1 VVSEAS
7 LHEPFF
13 EQHILLVF
21 IVLKSPPLIVRLDNI
36 LLQTMACLARQPK
49 KGDSN
54 RTAFCCRG
62 VERFAAM
69 RAGASKLN
77 GAVMRIIRKLL
88 VTCPGPSRRLLGAL
102 SISVAVAAALPP
114 AAAFANDQVTLR
126 LDWTFEGEH
135 LPYVWALDQGYYA
148 AEGIDAKILE
158 GRGSGNT
165 AQLVGAKSDT
175 FGEADAARAALA
187 RGQGAPLKVVAVF
200 IQRSE
205 GTVVSYASSGLN
217 KPADLIGKKV
227 ATSPGSSSTV
237 LFQTMLSASNIPA
250 SKIDI
255 INVESTAKTASL
267 LQHRV
272 DAITGLM
279 GDECML
285 VKQKSPGEK
294 ITCMPMADF
303 GVKALGAGLIVNDDT
318 IKQNPDLVR
327 RFVQATAKGW
337 AEAAKDPAKAAAIGK
352 KHFPLADE
360 KTLQAQFE
368 TIIPLVYTPNSA
380 GHPIGWMA
388 PADWHDTIDTLRS
401 FMGLTSTAPATDY
414 YTNEFIAAQK

>member
-1 VVSEAS
+1 MAAGERRDSS
-7 LHEPFF
+7 HSF
-13 EQHILLVF
+13 
-21 IVLKSPPLIVRLDNI
+21 PLPGL
-36 LLQTMACLARQPK
+36 
-49 KGDSN
+49 
-54 RTAFCCRG
+54 
-62 VERFAAM
+62 ERFGAI
-69 RAGASKLN
+69 RVGASKLN
-77 GAVMRIIRKLL
+77 GAVMRLISKFKGSRLAPGNL
-88 VTCPGPSRRLLGAL
+88 VIGAL
-102 SISVAVAAALPP
+102 VIAAAIATVLLPVR
-114 AAAFANDQVTLR
+114 ASANDQVTLR

-148 AEGIDAKILE
+148 AEGIDVKILE

-165 AQLVGAKSDT
+165 AQLIGAKTDT

-187 RGQGAPLKVVAVF
+187 RGQGAPLKVVAIF

-217 KPADLIGKKV
+217 KPSDLIGKKV

-237 LFQTMLSASNIPA
+237 LFQTMLAASHIPA

-294 ITCMPMADF
+294 ITCMPMADY
-303 GVKALGAGLIVNDDT
+303 GVKALGAGLMVNDDT

-327 RFVQATAKGW
+327 RFVRATAKGW
-337 AEAAKDPAKAAAIGK
+337 AEAVKDPAKAAAIGK
-352 KHFPLADE
+352 KHFPLADQ

-388 PADWHDTIDTLRS
+388 PTDWRDTIDTLRS

>member
-1 VVSEAS
+1 
-7 LHEPFF
+7 
-13 EQHILLVF
+13 
-21 IVLKSPPLIVRLDNI
+21 
-36 LLQTMACLARQPK
+36 
-49 KGDSN
+49 
-54 RTAFCCRG
+54 
-62 VERFAAM
+62 M
-69 RAGASKLN
+69 RMISKLKASRPAPGN
-77 GAVMRIIRKLL
+77 LVIGTLL
-88 VTCPGPSRRLLGAL
+88 
-102 SISVAVAAALPP
+102 IAAAIAAPLLPVP
-114 AAAFANDQVTLR
+114 ASANDQVTLR

-148 AEGIDAKILE
+148 AEGIDVKILE

-165 AQLVGAKSDT
+165 AQLIGAKTDT

-205 GTVVSYASSGLN
+205 GTVVSYASSRLN
-217 KPADLIGKKV
+217 KPLDLIGKKV

-237 LFQTMLSASNIPA
+237 LFQTMLAASHIAA

-294 ITCMPMADF
+294 IACMPMADF
-303 GVKALGAGLIVNDDT
+303 GVKALGAGLMVNDDT
-318 IKQNPDLVR
+318 IKQNPGLVR
-327 RFVQATAKGW
+327 RFVRATAKGW
-337 AEAAKDPAKAAAIGK
+337 AEAVKDPAKAAAIGK
-352 KHFPLADE
+352 KHFPLADQ

-368 TIIPLVYTPNSA
+368 TIIPLIYTPNSA

-414 YTNEFIAAQK
+414 YPNEFIAAQK

>member
-1 VVSEAS
+1 MRIPRCLTAS
-7 LHEPFF
+7 
-13 EQHILLVF
+13 
-21 IVLKSPPLIVRLDNI
+21 R
-36 LLQTMACLARQPK
+36 LAR
-49 KGDSN
+49 N
-54 RTAFCCRG
+54 R
-62 VERFAAM
+62 RF
-69 RAGASKLN
+69 
-77 GAVMRIIRKLL
+77 
-88 VTCPGPSRRLLGAL
+88 LGAI
-102 SISVAVAAALPP
+102 SIASAVACAMPPIAAS
-114 AAAFANDQVTLR
+114 ANDQVTLR

-148 AEGIDAKILE
+148 AAGIDVKILE

-165 AQLVGAKSDT
+165 AQLVGAKTDT
-175 FGEADAARAALA
+175 FGEADATRAALA

-205 GTVVSYASSGLN
+205 GTVVSFTSSDLN
-217 KPADLIGKKV
+217 KPSDLIGKKV

-237 LFQTMLSASNIPA
+237 LFQTMLAASGVPA

-255 INVESTAKTASL
+255 VNVESTAKTASL

-279 GDECML
+279 GDECVL
-285 VKQKSPGEK
+285 VKEKAPGEK
-294 ITCMPMADF
+294 VTCMPMADF

-318 IKQNPDLVR
+318 IKQNPGLVR

-337 AEAAKDPAKAAAIGK
+337 AEAQKDPAKAAAIGK
-352 KHFPLADE
+352 KYFPLADE

-368 TIIPLVYTPNSA
+368 TAIPLIYTPASK

-388 PADWHDTIDTLRS
+388 PTDWTDTVNTLRS

-414 YTNEFIAAQK
+414 YTNEFIAQQK